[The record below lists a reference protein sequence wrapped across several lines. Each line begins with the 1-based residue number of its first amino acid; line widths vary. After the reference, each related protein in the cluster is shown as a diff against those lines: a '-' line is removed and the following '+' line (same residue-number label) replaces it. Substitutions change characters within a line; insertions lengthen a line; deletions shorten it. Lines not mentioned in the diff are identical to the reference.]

1 MTTRNRVYL
10 KGKFATGQIPA
21 GTEYSDLIDSFFNKT
36 DDTLISSINGQTA
49 DPLGN
54 INIPVASSIVNQANH
69 GFSIGNILY
78 FNGTSYVRALAENSA
93 KSNVVGIVSRIINMN
108 NFTLLTSGLIT
119 SLSGLIPGA
128 VYYLSDVVSGALTTT
143 APTAN
148 NTVQKVMLVAISS
161 TSGYYNINAGF
172 LNDHAAHIIQKE
184 GVSFI
189 KRPALNFKGNAIR
202 ITDEGDNTEIELLL
216 SLSASATATW
226 GQITGA
232 VSGQADLNNLI
243 NSAVSAK
250 APINNPLFTGVAS
263 GTFAGTFNGNSASA
277 TTAVSAN
284 TASFAASASSAAYS
298 SDSDKLDGF
307 HGSYYC
313 PSVSAITVANIGL
326 QTVNSITGNVSIF
339 QVTDLTANLNAKVPT
354 VRKINNYP
362 LSANITLTKAD
373 IGLSNVDN
381 VSVTASLANK
391 ADLVG
396 GLVPIS
402 QLPSYVDDVQ
412 EYVDYASFPATGSSG
427 KIYVDMTTEKIYR
440 WAGSVY
446 IQISENNVKS
456 INNIAISGTGNVTL
470 EELGISPVRKF
481 IIRDRYVGDIDGVNT
496 SFQVQKTVIPG
507 TETIYKNGLFLF
519 PGIDYF
525 LSTPS
530 TFIFVSPP
538 EIDDLLAFNYETS
551 QLTVGTT
558 PVGTAIVGT
567 DFMVG
572 ESPYPGFI

>member
-21 GTEYSDLIDSFFNKT
+21 GAEYSDLIDSFFNKT

-54 INIPVASSIVNQANH
+54 INIPVASSIVNQGNH
-69 GFSIGNILY
+69 GFLVGDILY
-78 FNGTSYVRALAENSA
+78 FNGSTYEKALAENSA
-93 KSNVVGIVSRIINMN
+93 KSNVVGIVSGIINLN

-119 SLSGLIPGA
+119 SLTGLIPGA
-128 VYYLSDVVSGALTTT
+128 VYYLSDVASGALTTT

-148 NTVQKVMLVAISS
+148 NTIQKIMLVAISS

-184 GVSFI
+184 GISFI
-189 KRPALNFKGNAIR
+189 KRPALNFKGDALA
-202 ITDEGDNTEIELLL
+202 ITDNADNTEIELLL

-232 VSGQADLNNLI
+232 VSGQSDLNDLI
-243 NSAVSAK
+243 NGAVSGK
-250 APINNPLFTGVAS
+250 APIDNPLFTGVAS

-277 TTAVSAN
+277 TEAVSAG
-284 TASFAASASSAAYS
+284 TASFATSASSAGYS
-298 SDSDKLDGF
+298 SDSDKLNGF

-313 PSVSAITVANIGL
+313 PTVSAITVLNIGS
-326 QTVNSITGNVSIF
+326 QTVANITGNLPIS
-339 QVTDLTANLNAKVPT
+339 QVTDLTANLNAKVPI

-362 LSANITLTKAD
+362 LSANITLTKDD
-373 IGLSNVDN
+373 IGLGNVDN

-456 INNIAISGTGNVTL
+456 INNVAISGTGNVTL
-470 EELGISPVRKF
+470 EELGIGAARKF
-481 IIRDRYVGDIDGVNT
+481 VLRDRYLGDVNGSNT
-496 SFQVQKTVIPG
+496 TFQVQKTVIAG

-519 PGIDYF
+519 PGIDYYF
-525 LSTPS
+525 SFPS
-530 TFIFVSPP
+530 TFVFVSPP

-551 QLTVGTT
+551 QLAVGST
-558 PVGTAIVGT
+558 PVGTAVIGT
-567 DFMVG
+567 DFMIG
-572 ESPYPGFI
+572 DSPYPGYL